1 VLHRGGVI
9 FMENIW
15 EFYENMN
22 EIVYVSD
29 IDSNQLVYMNLKARE
44 MYGVKSLEE
53 LKGRKCYEVLQGD
66 SNRCAFCN
74 NASLKVGQF
83 DEWTFGNPVV
93 GKKYMLKDTLVE
105 QDGRRY
111 RIELAID
118 ISEQEEQKET
128 IEEFIN
134 NEAVINEALRLSLS
148 TNDTEKAINILLE
161 YVGKALNSD
170 RMYIFEEKPGDVFDN
185 TYEWCA
191 QGVVPQIDN
200 LKNLSHEVTKI
211 WLDRFQDGS
220 NVIIHN
226 LEDTKE
232 TDPLMYDYLLPQDI
246 HSLVVSPLVFNNRIN
261 GFYGVDNPPEH
272 LIKNISTLFMIMG
285 HFLVSLLRRRDLF
298 KKLENLSYHDQLTGL
313 RNRYAMDEYTAKI
326 KPGMSIGIL
335 NCDVMGLKVVND
347 SLGHHAG
354 DEMLIRTAG
363 CLREVFPKESV
374 YRTGGDEFLVI
385 CVKISREQM
394 EQDIEKLKEV
404 MSKRNVSMAMGF
416 VWSPDGME
424 ESIDS
429 LFVKADELMYNQ
441 KRDYYAAHPDKS
453 KRRR

>member
-1 VLHRGGVI
+1 
-9 FMENIW
+9 MENIW

-29 IDSNQLVYMNLKARE
+29 IDNNQLAYMNRKARE

-53 LKGRKCYEVLQGD
+53 LKGRKCYEVLQGG
-66 SNRCAFCN
+66 SSKCAFCN
-74 NASLKVGQF
+74 NARLKSGQF

-93 GKKYMLKDTLVE
+93 GKKYMLKDTVVE
-105 QDGRRY
+105 QDGRKY

-118 ISEQEEQKET
+118 ISEQEQQKET
-128 IEEFIN
+128 IEEFIS

-148 TNDTEKAINILLE
+148 TNDTEEAINILLE
-161 YVGKALNSD
+161 YVGKALKSD

-211 WLDRFQDGS
+211 WLDRFQDGN

-246 HSLVVSPLVFNNRIN
+246 HSLVVSPLVFNNHIS

-285 HFLVSLLRRRDLF
+285 HFIVSLLRRRDLF
-298 KKLENLSYHDQLTGL
+298 KRLENLSFHDQLTGL
-313 RNRYAMDEYTAKI
+313 CNRYAMDEYTAKI
-326 KPGMSIGIL
+326 KPEMSVGIL
-335 NCDVMGLKVVND
+335 NCDVMGLKTVND
-347 SLGHHAG
+347 SHGHHAG

-363 CLREVFPKESV
+363 CLKEVFPKENI
-374 YRTGGDEFLVI
+374 YRIGGDEFLVI
-385 CVKISREQM
+385 CAGISREQM

-404 MSKRNVSMAMGF
+404 MAERNVSMAMGF
-416 VWSPDGME
+416 VWSADGMKE
-424 ESIDS
+424 NIDS

-441 KRDYYAAHPDKS
+441 KREYYAAHPDKS